1 MFKKEY
7 YCLIA
12 GFPDLFFGENKS
24 VLTSVD
30 FRNELE
36 FQLNETDF
44 NLVKL
49 LFLPFDNKNLLNF
62 LFDQK
67 EPFNKLGNFPKNFLE
82 TDNEYPIELPS
93 YMVQYLKWI
102 NKQDSKD
109 RCLPF
114 ENKLYSLFYE
124 YVLNVKNDFLNH
136 WFSFELN
143 IKNVLTAFN
152 CNRFNYDLKTQLI
165 PNKTNDTVYSLLLNK
180 RLKHEL
186 FEDEIPFAEQI
197 FRTAEADISML
208 EKEKSVDKI
217 KWDYLDEAT
226 FFHYFTI
233 EKILSFVIKL
243 NLTERWL
250 KLDAETGN
258 ELLNK
263 LINELK
269 TSYKFPVEFST

>member
-82 TDNEYPIELPS
+82 TDNDYPIELPS

-143 IKNVLTAFN
+143 IKNVLTAFD